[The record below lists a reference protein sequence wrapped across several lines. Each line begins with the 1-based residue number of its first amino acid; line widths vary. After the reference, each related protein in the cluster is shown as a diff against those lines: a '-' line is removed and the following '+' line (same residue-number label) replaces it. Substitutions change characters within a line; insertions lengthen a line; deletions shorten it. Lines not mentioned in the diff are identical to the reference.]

1 MAANSFSSVCD
12 RLEALLLLPL
22 LLAPLV
28 VLAPNSEVNI
38 PALLP
43 MLLIMIDSC
52 DGY

>member
-12 RLEALLLLPL
+12 RLEALLLPL